1 MARHL
6 QKDDVSKTIKRKYKP
21 IVSDVT
27 EAHKASEASEASH
40 LTDLSD
46 LSDDDMANDKKV
58 ETEPKEKKKRKS
70 KISVRVL

>member
-1 MARHL
+1 M
-6 QKDDVSKTIKRKYKP
+6 SKTIKRKYKP

-27 EAHKASEASEASH
+27 EAHEASEASD
-40 LTDLSD
+40 LTD

-58 ETEPKEKKKRKS
+58 ETGSNELGSVPEPKEKKKRKS

>member
-1 MARHL
+1 M
-6 QKDDVSKTIKRKYKP
+6 SKTIKRKYKP

-27 EAHKASEASEASH
+27 EAHEASEASEASD

-58 ETEPKEKKKRKS
+58 ETGSNELGSVPEPKEKKKRKS